1 MKGLTADAVSVF
13 DDLEALVLGMSPE
26 QLRRFAAGLDP
37 DDLALLEQ
45 VVARVSDSG
54 WRADPAGLA
63 ERLTGGA
70 VKRWRY
76 VALLSQAFVR
86 AVEGESIRQVW
97 MLPARYGKTNIASR
111 WGPVWALDR
120 YPSLRVILTSYGADL
135 AAENSGTV
143 RDLIEAHQSRL
154 SVKVRR
160 DRSARDEWYT
170 TEGGMVKAAGVG
182 GAMTG
187 YGGDVIVCF
196 TGDTLIAT
204 PNGPQ
209 RIDTLATNGGNVWSY
224 EHSTGRVVS
233 APITAGRINHAAD
246 LIEIECASGRRFTC
260 TPEHLIWTEEGWTEA
275 RLVTVGTEVS
285 VLGGF
290 GLPGMRDIVQE
301 AGLRGGEIEPGGRD
315 SDMFGRMQREAPAS
329 GPPVQNMRESGA
341 EGETC
346 LRFLS
351 DGAPVGAESGCH
363 GGMPALRETVRQEL
377 QQATVL
383 LEDVCEQGPC
393 GADEGRG
400 EQPLQGGRLVHVA
413 VSGRQTDR
421 YGTGRSRMRGMQG
434 EAAWETSAGSSHQ
447 REQAGQPDREPRGS
461 VRHMSCDPPQV
472 GHDTVSVVR
481 DLRGRGDVV
490 YDLTINGPS
499 NFFAAG
505 VLVHNC
511 DDPFKNWQEAH
522 SAARREHVWNW
533 YRSVVRLRLNTEDS
547 ALIVVGTRWHQDDL
561 VGRLLDPPD
570 GEEPEPWEVI
580 RLPAIAEEPDPL
592 SPNEWEHLPD
602 PLGREPGEV
611 LEPERFSEAAVKARA
626 RVLGSY
632 LTAAMEQQRPS
643 SAEGGILKRAWWN
656 YYDARPSALADYLV
670 SWDASFKDADG
681 SSFCVGQV
689 WARSGSLYYLVD
701 QVRDRMDYPTFKRA
715 VESLSAK
722 WPEARVVLIEDKA
735 NGPAVIADLRGK
747 LGGIIPVSPEGSKES
762 RAHAVSGVIEAG
774 DVFLPD
780 PSVSDERVDRSFVSG
795 FVEECADFPNASND
809 DQVDAMTQA
818 LNRYMN
824 APPPVKTPAPG
835 GARQGAQW
843 RP

>member
-187 YGGDVIVCF
+187 YGGDVIV
-196 TGDTLIAT
+196 
-204 PNGPQ
+204 
-209 RIDTLATNGGNVWSY
+209 V
-224 EHSTGRVVS
+224 
-233 APITAGRINHAAD
+233 
-246 LIEIECASGRRFTC
+246 
-260 TPEHLIWTEEGWTEA
+260 
-275 RLVTVGTEVS
+275 
-285 VLGGF
+285 
-290 GLPGMRDIVQE
+290 
-301 AGLRGGEIEPGGRD
+301 
-315 SDMFGRMQREAPAS
+315 
-329 GPPVQNMRESGA
+329 
-341 EGETC
+341 
-346 LRFLS
+346 
-351 DGAPVGAESGCH
+351 
-363 GGMPALRETVRQEL
+363 
-377 QQATVL
+377 
-383 LEDVCEQGPC
+383 
-393 GADEGRG
+393 
-400 EQPLQGGRLVHVA
+400 
-413 VSGRQTDR
+413 
-421 YGTGRSRMRGMQG
+421 
-434 EAAWETSAGSSHQ
+434 
-447 REQAGQPDREPRGS
+447 
-461 VRHMSCDPPQV
+461 
-472 GHDTVSVVR
+472 
-481 DLRGRGDVV
+481 
-490 YDLTINGPS
+490 
-499 NFFAAG
+499 
-505 VLVHNC
+505 

-602 PLGREPGEV
+602 PLGREAGEV

-780 PSVSDERVDRSFVSG
+780 PQFSDERVDRSFVAG

-835 GARQGAQW
+835 GARQGSQW